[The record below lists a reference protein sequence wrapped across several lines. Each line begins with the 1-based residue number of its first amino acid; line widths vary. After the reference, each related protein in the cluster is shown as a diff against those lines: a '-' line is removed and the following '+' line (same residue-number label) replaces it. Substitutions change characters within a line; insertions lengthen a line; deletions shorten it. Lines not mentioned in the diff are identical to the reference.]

1 MWTPRTFAAVVLL
14 SSLLAPSAEAGSGWY
29 LLAPP
34 MVTRDG
40 DARDFDIEA
49 PLHKWSQVGAFDT
62 AKGCADDQG
71 ETIQKVLQLPSTAQL
86 LAGRRPQSTG
96 TTGGAILAGVLV
108 SVCVRSDDP
117 RLLLHGENES
127 MDDRYARN
135 YFGVMWPPSS
145 RRH

>member
-1 MWTPRTFAAVVLL
+1 MWTPGTLSAVVLV
-14 SSLLAPSAEAGSGWY
+14 SSLLAQSAEAGSGWY

-34 MVTRDG
+34 MVTWDG

-49 PLHKWSQVGAFDT
+49 PLPKWSHVAAYDT
-62 AKGCADDQG
+62 AKECADDQ
-71 ETIQKVLQLPSTAQL
+71 EKTIQKVLRLPSTAQL
-86 LAGRRPQSTG
+86 LARPRPQSTG
-96 TTGGAILAGVLV
+96 TTGGAILAGMLV
-108 SVCVRSDDP
+108 SVCVRADDP

-145 RRH
+145 TRH

>member
-1 MWTPRTFAAVVLL
+1 MWTPRTLTAVVLF
-14 SSLLAPSAEAGSGWY
+14 SSLLAQSAEAGPGWY

-40 DARDFDIEA
+40 DSRDFDIEA
-49 PLHKWSQVGAFDT
+49 PLHTWSQVGAFDT
-62 AKGCADDQG
+62 AKECADDQ
-71 ETIQKVLQLPSTAQL
+71 EKTIQKVLRLPSTAQL
-86 LAGRRPQSTG
+86 LARPRPQSTG
-96 TTGGAILAGVLV
+96 TTGGAILAGMLV
-108 SVCVRSDDP
+108 SVCVRADDP